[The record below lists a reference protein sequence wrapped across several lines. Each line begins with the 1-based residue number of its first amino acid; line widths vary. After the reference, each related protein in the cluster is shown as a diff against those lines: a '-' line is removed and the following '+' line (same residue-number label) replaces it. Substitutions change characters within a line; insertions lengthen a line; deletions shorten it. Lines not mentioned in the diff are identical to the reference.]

1 VVGVRAGAE
10 VRASLRLAFRDIT
23 ILMSKSIRE
32 ITKSPKKRAAAT
44 GDPVLVRVQPD
55 MAKALDDW
63 RRRQED
69 LPGRPEAIRR
79 LVELGLTVKTS
90 ASPVGKPGRR
100 MRARELAAEAIEK
113 IIDPS
118 APPEERAQR
127 RRRLTKGPLEFRE
140 DRVDLPKS
148 KR

>member
-1 VVGVRAGAE
+1 MG
-10 VRASLRLAFRDIT
+10 
-23 ILMSKSIRE
+23 KSTRE

-55 MAKALDDW
+55 MAKMLDDW
-63 RRRQED
+63 RRKQDD

-90 ASPVGKPGRR
+90 ASPVDKPGRR
-100 MRARELAAEAIEK
+100 MRARELATKAIEK

-118 APPEERAQR
+118 APPEERAER
-127 RRRLTKGPLEFRE
+127 RRRLTRGPAEFRE
-140 DRVDLPKS
+140 DRVGLPKA
-148 KR
+148 KK